1 MNKTNKS
8 QLSNNNYIFR
18 GESQFGFLPLLTGKQ
33 KTAGMSRAAKP
44 FILTLDISEVF
55 CYFILC
61 YNLYCSEGY
70 RFTTKQYPSYVL
82 QGIHPSLKEIDTMS
96 NYITYEERM
105 EVENCLFNGKS
116 FGEIAKELGKDR
128 STISREVRKHSLI
141 ERSGYGANGYN
152 ACVHRDVP
160 FLIGLFSDLGSCF
173 FGSSAPSSI
182 SFFLKSLRLNPLTK
196 ISNIIRMRT
205 A

>member
-1 MNKTNKS
+1 
-8 QLSNNNYIFR
+8 
-18 GESQFGFLPLLTGKQ
+18 
-33 KTAGMSRAAKP
+33 MSRAAKP

-82 QGIHPSLKEIDTMS
+82 QGIHPSLKEFDTMS

-116 FGEIAKELGKDR
+116 FGEIAKVLGKDR
-128 STISREVRKHSLI
+128 CPGACAGEFLLGADEFLVFAHGRSSGIVRRGFSEVRQ
-141 ERSGYGANGYN
+141 
-152 ACVHRDVP
+152 
-160 FLIGLFSDLGSCF
+160 
-173 FGSSAPSSI
+173 
-182 SFFLKSLRLNPLTK
+182 
-196 ISNIIRMRT
+196 T
-205 A
+205 AR